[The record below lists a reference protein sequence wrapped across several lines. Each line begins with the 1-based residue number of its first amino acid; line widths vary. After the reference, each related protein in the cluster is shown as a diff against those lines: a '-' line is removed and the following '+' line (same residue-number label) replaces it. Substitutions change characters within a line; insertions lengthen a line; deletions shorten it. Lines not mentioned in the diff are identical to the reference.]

1 MFFYQTILKHSIMYG
16 INIATS
22 IRFLYPPL
30 ADFKLIFHLV
40 KPDSWLLLAKCV
52 RNTFLSAI
60 LSENAGHQFASK
72 NQQPGFYING
82 TLK

>member
-1 MFFYQTILKHSIMYG
+1 MYG

-40 KPDSWLLLAKCV
+40 KPDSWLLLAKCAK
-52 RNTFLSAI
+52 NTCLSATS
-60 LSENAGHQFASK
+60 SESAAHQFASK
-72 NQQPGFYING
+72 NQQPGFYTNG